1 MYKNIK
7 DDKNSVRRQMIS
19 HIFSS
24 RKIREFRMIEKDA
37 KIIPK
42 DVRLNRKI
50 VLLTKK
56 KIDQLVQWKLLV
68 IYLKFI
74 LENILKL
81 KRTFLR
87 NFYSK

>member
-1 MYKNIK
+1 
-7 DDKNSVRRQMIS
+7 
-19 HIFSS
+19 
-24 RKIREFRMIEKDA
+24 MIEKDA